1 MYFDAH
7 SMRAAT
13 AFRIMQGAR
22 RALRENPS
30 VPRDEEES
38 VEGICN

>member
-13 AFRIMQGAR
+13 AFRIMQGA